1 VLFRSA
7 YLGVLVDDLI
17 TRGVS
22 EPYRMFTS
30 RAEYRLQ
37 LREDNADLR
46 LTEQGRRLGVVDD
59 ARWGAFARKRDA
71 IARECERLK
80 STYVNP
86 AVVAAHDAQRVLG
99 APIEREYTLAE
110 LLRRPGVTYASLMSL
125 PVTGTAA
132 ADATVC
138 EQVEI
143 ATKYAGYIERQ
154 DIEIARRRA
163 QEDATL
169 PPDLD
174 YRGVRGLSIEVQ
186 QRLNAIKPDTIGQ
199 AARISGVTPA
209 AISLLLVHL
218 KRSAVSANTREPAK
232 ARSAEPAQ

>member
-1 VLFRSA
+1 
-7 YLGVLVDDLI
+7 
-17 TRGVS
+17 
-22 EPYRMFTS
+22 MFTS

-46 LTEQGRRLGVVDD
+46 LTEQGRRLGVIDD
-59 ARWGAFARKRDA
+59 VRWHAFARKRDA

-86 AVVAAHDAQRVLG
+86 AVITAHDAERVLG

-125 PVTGTAA
+125 PVAGDAA
-132 ADATVC
+132 PDAAVR

-154 DIEIARRRA
+154 DVEIARRRA
-163 QEDATL
+163 QDDAKL
-169 PPDLD
+169 PSDLD
-174 YRGVRGLSIEVQ
+174 YRRVRGLSIEVQ
-186 QRLNAIKPDTIGQ
+186 QKVECGQ
-199 AARISGVTPA
+199 ARYDWPRCAHLGRYARRHFV
-209 AISLLLVHL
+209 V
-218 KRSAVSANTREPAK
+218 
-232 ARSAEPAQ
+232 ARSSQAERRDASARA